1 MIKYLVVAFSLAIHC
16 HVPVWADVAQT
27 DTNTGHSPTSLHC
40 FKTERL
46 LPDTVWE
53 TPVYTIEADK
63 PGQTVLIV
71 GGVHGN
77 EPAGHH
83 AANQIRHWPIARGKL
98 VVIPRLNV
106 PAIKKHNRFLPDV
119 PKEERDLNRNFPR
132 DEAPNR
138 ASGQVATAIWQF
150 TQALK
155 PDWVIDLHEGY
166 EFNKS
171 HNPPMGKKK
180 SVGSSIIYFQD
191 AGIDVLVERMLR
203 SVNATVSD
211 EDRKLVRISRGP
223 VDGSFVRA
231 SVKRLGAQGMIL
243 ETTFKAQP
251 ISLRTRQHRIMVSVL
266 LQHLEMIERDCTD
279 ILSWPESSADLLAV
293 GLFDGSGTSSKG
305 RKNVIRTLNSATT
318 MVVNFLG
325 PADLNA
331 DVLNQFDVLV
341 FPGGSGSRQ
350 AAAIGEA
357 GADNVRDFV
366 KGGGGYVGICA
377 GAYLCSAHYTWSLN
391 IIDTHVFTGAKE
403 IEGLGKKQMW
413 FRGGPAN
420 VKMRF
425 TEAGTQLLGQI
436 SMVDCATIEVRYQ
449 NGPIVSRRHYPGLC
463 PFTTLAFFRSEKT
476 LYPPQRGTMIDTPA
490 IVTAPFG
497 KGRVVSIGPHP
508 EATKGLEHVV
518 SSLVQWS
525 AGD

>member
-1 MIKYLVVAFSLAIHC
+1 MKKQFIAAILFLIHC
-16 HVPVWADVAQT
+16 HGAVWADVTQADADGGATFRNGSETQ
-27 DTNTGHSPTSLHC
+27 
-40 FKTERL
+40 RL

-53 TPVYTIEADK
+53 TPVYTITGAQ
-63 PGQTVLIV
+63 PGPTVLIV

-83 AANQIRHWPIARGKL
+83 AANQIRHWPIIRGKL

-106 PAIKKHNRFLPDV
+106 PAIKKHNRFLPNV
-119 PKEERDLNRNFPR
+119 PAEERDLNRNFPR
-132 DEAPNR
+132 DELPHR
-138 ASGQVATAIWQF
+138 TSGQVANAMWQF
-150 TQALK
+150 AQALK

-166 EFNKS
+166 EFHKS
-171 HNPPMGKKK
+171 HNPPAGKKK

-203 SVNATVSD
+203 TVNATVSE

-223 VDGSFVRA
+223 VNGSFVRA

-251 ISLRTRQHRIMVSVL
+251 ISLRTRQHRMMVSVL

-279 ILSWPESSADLLAV
+279 ILSSPESGENFLAV
-293 GLFDGSGTSSKG
+293 GLFDGSGTSSNG
-305 RKNVIRTLNSATT
+305 RKNVIRTLDVTST
-318 MVVNFLG
+318 MVVNLLG
-325 PADLNA
+325 PADLHA
-331 DVLNQFDVLV
+331 EVLNQFDVLV

-350 AAAIGEA
+350 AKAIGEA

-366 KGGGGYVGICA
+366 KRGGGYVGICA

-391 IIDTHVFTGAKE
+391 IIDTHVFTGSKE

-425 TEAGTQLLGQI
+425 TEEGKQLLGQI

-449 NGPIVSRRHYPGLC
+449 NGPIVSRRHYPGLH
-463 PFTTLAFFRSEKT
+463 PYTTLAFFRSEKT

-497 KGRVVSIGPHP
+497 RGRVVSIGPHP